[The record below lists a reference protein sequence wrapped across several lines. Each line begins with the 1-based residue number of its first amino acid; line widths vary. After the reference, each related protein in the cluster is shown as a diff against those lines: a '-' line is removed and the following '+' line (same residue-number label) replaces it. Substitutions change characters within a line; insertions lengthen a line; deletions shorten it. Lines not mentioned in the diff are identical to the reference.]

1 MPGVGESH
9 GLVPPGTEALMPVS
23 ETEQWI
29 YVAIAIIVIGGV
41 LIARKLFWSRSRE
54 PAPKPEPDV
63 LAENDAD

>member
-1 MPGVGESH
+1 
-9 GLVPPGTEALMPVS
+9 MPVS